1 MSIFTDVYV
10 KAPKRSRIPLS
21 HKVSMTTDFG
31 KLTPILAIDCV
42 PGDVFKLKSA
52 VTIQTMP
59 LLAPV
64 LDNIEVRVDYF
75 FVPNRLL
82 WDSWSDFITAGPNG
96 LDHPIHPYVLN
107 SQVGFAADPKTGDI
121 DPTNGIGS
129 IADYFGLPVNIP
141 GSQSPTGEDKVVSDN
156 EHFNALPFRAY
167 RKIWNEYYR
176 DQNLQEE
183 ATEFTGSGHDVHEK
197 YDIYYRGVKKDYF
210 TSALPWAQRGPQVTI
225 PLGDRA
231 PVKAGA
237 APESERFYNG
247 GIASNNSYHSFDTV
261 SNVGDIKPLDFE
273 VNSAYS
279 TQYGREVSG
288 PLVYYPSSD
297 PRNNILFHNHDIAP
311 QALLDSAI
319 NNSPDGFVYADLSA
333 SSGISINELRRLTAV
348 QKWLEVNARGGARYI
363 EQILA
368 HFGVRTPDFRLD
380 RPEYLGGTKSQI
392 LINKVTQTSATEAS
406 SPLGNFA
413 GDGVMASLNS
423 ARKYRCD
430 EHGWIIGIMSILPYN
445 TYMEGI
451 PRAFSRSDV
460 FDYYFPEFQHL
471 GEQAILNKELYG
483 YYDQFF
489 NPDGIFGYAP
499 RYSEYKFMPNRL
511 AGNLRG
517 NMAYW
522 STGRFFGYEPALG
535 PYFINTAYWREQYD
549 RIFGTTDMTDNFVVS
564 IYNKVDAKRPMK
576 RHVNPSL

>member
-82 WDSWSDFITAGPNG
+82 WDSWSDFITAGPDG
-96 LDHPIHPYVLN
+96 LEHPIHPYVLN
-107 SQVGFAADPKTGDI
+107 HQVGFAADPESGDI

-141 GSQSPTGEDKVVSDN
+141 GSQSPTGEDMVVSN
-156 EHFNALPFRAY
+156 SEHFNALPFRAY

-183 ATEFTGSGHDVHEK
+183 DPEFTGSGQDGKEK

-225 PLGDRA
+225 PVGGA
-231 PVKAGA
+231 QPVKYGSQLDFVETQLSENYSYESA
-237 APESERFYNG
+237 SERDLVNP
-247 GIASNNSYHSFDTV
+247 HV
-261 SNVGDIKPLDFE
+261 DFE
-273 VNSAYS
+273 SGSYIYPR
-279 TQYGREVSG
+279 QEGRVFVTVDPNDPEEVTLQHKHEIWKPDLGEALKGS
-288 PLVYYPSSD
+288 SSD
-297 PRNNILFHNHDIAP
+297 NPNVP
-311 QALLDSAI
+311 YQ
-319 NNSPDGFVYADLSA
+319 GFYVDLSEA
-333 SSGISINELRRLTAV
+333 SGISINELRRLTAV

-471 GEQAILNKELYG
+471 GEQAILNKELFG
-483 YYDQFF
+483 YSDQFVD
-489 NPDGIFGYAP
+489 PDGVFGYAP
-499 RYSEYKFMPNRL
+499 RYSEYKFMSNRL

-522 STGRFFGYEPALG
+522 STGRWFGSQPALG
-535 PYFINTAYWREQYD
+535 PYFINTAYWKQQYD
-549 RIFGTTDMTDNFVVS
+549 RIFGTLNMTDNFVVS